1 MESAFALPIVPLA
14 SFPHWLASQLG
25 RPLRWLFGIFVSTVH
40 GDARFMTGAERKR
53 FLSPRNKGL
62 WLGPAHRLSRADSF
76 RNLAL
81 IAPTGSGKT
90 SRFIVPNVLGADGSV
105 VVTDPSGEIFR
116 LTSGHL
122 NDRGYRIQ
130 VLQPNDVVK
139 SVRFNPLAFWN
150 TTQQLRQLAVI
161 LAGSASTPQSEPFWT
176 SSATNVLFFSLAA
189 IKAVEDRRFV
199 NLANLRWLLNHLDSE
214 SKAIDAFMAH
224 HLNGT
229 GLPSSLIHAEY
240 QAFRSMDGRVR
251 SNILATARASI
262 DLWSDPAV
270 CQVTAENTLDIASLR
285 KAPTAIYL
293 ILPEHQ
299 VGYFGVLAN
308 LFYSTCFAHCLESG
322 LSREELP
329 VYFLM
334 DEFGNLGHITDA
346 AMILTTLRKRRCS
359 VSLVLQEASQLR
371 ATYGVDTATT
381 ILSGGAANRLFFG
394 GVDLET
400 AEYVEQILGETT
412 VYETTFGG
420 ISEAA
425 HTLEKPL
432 LSADEVRRL
441 GPQDAILVSGAERP
455 AQLRM
460 PPFFE
465 VPALDAL
472 SKKLPVELE
481 IGGDFSSP
489 KFLDFEKSQVRLRQQ
504 G

>member
-1 MESAFALPIVPLA
+1 
-14 SFPHWLASQLG
+14 
-25 RPLRWLFGIFVSTVH
+25 
-40 GDARFMTGAERKR
+40 MTGAERKR

-62 WLGPAHRLSRADSF
+62 WLGPAHRLSRVDSF

-90 SRFIVPNVLGADGSV
+90 SRFIVPNVLKADGSI

-139 SVRFNPLAFWN
+139 SVRFNPLAFWS

-224 HLNGT
+224 HLNGAAS
-229 GLPSSLIHAEY
+229 PSSPIYAEY

-262 DLWSDPAV
+262 DLWSDPEV
-270 CQVTAENTLDIASLR
+270 CQVTSENTLDLASLR
-285 KAPTAIYL
+285 RAPTAIYL

-322 LSREELP
+322 LSREDLP

-346 AMILTTLRKRRCS
+346 AMILTTLRKRKSS

-400 AEYVEQILGETT
+400 ADYVEQVLGETT
-412 VYETTFGG
+412 VYDTVFGG
-420 ISEAA
+420 FSEEA

-441 GPQDAILVSGAERP
+441 EPRDAILISGSQRP
-455 AQLRM
+455 VKLVM
-460 PPFFE
+460 PPFFD
-465 VPALDAL
+465 VPSLDAL
-472 SKKLPVELE
+472 TKKPALELDPRSDVGP
-481 IGGDFSSP
+481 IQ
-489 KFLDFEKSQVRLRQQ
+489 FLNF
-504 G
+504 GNH